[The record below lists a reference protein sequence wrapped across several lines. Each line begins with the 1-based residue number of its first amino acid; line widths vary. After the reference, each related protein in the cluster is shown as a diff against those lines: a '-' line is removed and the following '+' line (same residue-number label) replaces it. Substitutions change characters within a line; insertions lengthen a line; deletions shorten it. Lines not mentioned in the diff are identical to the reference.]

1 MAFWDHGVQQGK
13 IELWSHGA
21 IIMEIIGFIYPNGT
35 NRKGKWLKEV
45 PVCRVDTENFYV
57 EDVQNSWSACCTQ
70 EEPRGFDSFGT
81 VGFKQWWSLTEGE

>member
-1 MAFWDHGVQQGK
+1 MIGK
-13 IELWSHGA
+13 HDEDSRRSRWAVADILRN
-21 IIMEIIGFIYPNGT
+21 GFIYPNGT